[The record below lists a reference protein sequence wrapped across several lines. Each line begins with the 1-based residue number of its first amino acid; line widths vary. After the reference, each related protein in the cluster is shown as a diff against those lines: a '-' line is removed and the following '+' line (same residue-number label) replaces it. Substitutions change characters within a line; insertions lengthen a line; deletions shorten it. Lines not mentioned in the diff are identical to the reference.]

1 MANNINQIVDSLI
14 SINQVIENFRL
25 QREKNELYDS
35 NRFNP
40 FQFLQTDEMGL
51 SKILAFLLDPT
62 ETHGQGDL
70 FLNSFLKFINKH
82 QFLAYQ
88 KVNIYLEKIT
98 KEENDEIT
106 NETTNKNGRHDIFI
120 EGILDNK
127 TSWVISIENKLQGA
141 IDQPKQMHT
150 YDKDLKNYVSDS
162 YFLIYLPIFSNNPP
176 EKSIS
181 EDKWAKLMSDKKAMV
196 LSASMLIK
204 WLDNTLI
211 IAPAVKQF
219 CNDFKKFL
227 SEDIMG
233 NTQDSNELIECLI
246 NNDKALFSALTVL
259 ETRDTLYE
267 KLMAMLVEQLKIR
280 FNRYTKLIN
289 INFECGEDQS
299 FNKKGYGLYIGN
311 DDFGVCIYFNKKGLS
326 DAYYGVYANN
336 DNLFNNMTK
345 IFHDFII
352 ENNFD
357 EPEGCYPL
365 SKWLEGEYEE
375 WDATVLSKIPSGE
388 LANYIFELW
397 KPLLD
402 IISGNLDKIKE
413 LKIENS

>member
-25 QREKNELYDS
+25 QQEKNELYDS

-181 EDKWAKLMSDKKAMV
+181 EDKWTELMSDKKAMV
-196 LSASMLIK
+196 LSASMLIQ
-204 WLDNTLI
+204 WLDLSLI
-211 IAPAVKQF
+211 HI
-219 CNDFKKFL
+219 
-227 SEDIMG
+227 SEP
-233 NTQDSNELIECLI
+233 
-246 NNDKALFSALTVL
+246 
-259 ETRDTLYE
+259 TRPY
-267 KLMAMLVEQLKIR
+267 
-280 FNRYTKLIN
+280 
-289 INFECGEDQS
+289 
-299 FNKKGYGLYIGN
+299 
-311 DDFGVCIYFNKKGLS
+311 
-326 DAYYGVYANN
+326 
-336 DNLFNNMTK
+336 
-345 IFHDFII
+345 
-352 ENNFD
+352 
-357 EPEGCYPL
+357 
-365 SKWLEGEYEE
+365 
-375 WDATVLSKIPSGE
+375 
-388 LANYIFELW
+388 
-397 KPLLD
+397 
-402 IISGNLDKIKE
+402 
-413 LKIENS
+413 